1 MLPYKNISQGKQTM
15 TNILQAFS
23 DEMATIASTTQR
35 ALVQITDGQNSIG
48 SGTIWHSDGLIIT
61 NAHVIVERG
70 MIRRGPYGR
79 VPVNRQRDVHIVL
92 GDGRSLPVK
101 VLAVDEENDLAAIS
115 VDGSDLPTIAV
126 GDSNSVKAGQWVMA
140 MGHPW
145 GVIDSITAG
154 VVIGVGAD
162 LPEIPTG
169 REWIALNL
177 HLRPGHSGGP
187 LVDIDGNLIGVN
199 TMITGP
205 EVGFAIPA
213 HTVKRFLKDKLGDN
227 VADSLQPQ
235 PPAPITV

>member
-1 MLPYKNISQGKQTM
+1 M

-61 NAHVIVERG
+61 NAHVIVERA
-70 MIRRGPYGR
+70 MMRRGRFGS
-79 VPVNRQRDVHIVL
+79 VPVNRQREVHVVL
-92 GDGRSLPVK
+92 GDGQSMPVK
-101 VLAVDEENDLAAIS
+101 VLAIDEENDLAALS
-115 VDGSDLPTIAV
+115 VDATNLPTINI
-126 GDSNSVKAGQWVMA
+126 GDSKQVKSGQWVMA

-162 LPEIPTG
+162 LPEIATG

-177 HLRPGHSGGP
+177 QLRPGHSGGP

-205 EVGFAIPA
+205 EVGFAIPS

-227 VADSLQPQ
+227 VADSLQAKP
-235 PPAPITV
+235 PITV